1 MSTDEG
7 RPSADR
13 MTVRER
19 RSDADDLR
27 VHAVPEEGPATV
39 RMEPGDVASTPPSM
53 PSMHNRQRGES
64 IGRYVLISPLGVG
77 GMGEVYT
84 AYDPSLDRRIALK
97 VIKPVGNDG
106 ELVGARALLVAEAH
120 ALAKLSHPNVVA
132 VYDVGTDA
140 DDVYV
145 AMEYIEGTTLTK
157 WLDEKRPR
165 PEIVDTFVAAGR
177 GLAAAHTAGLVHRDF
192 KPDNVLIGTDG
203 RVRVIDFGIAL
214 ATRGPRASAA
224 SLERS
229 IVGTPSFMA
238 PEQFEAG
245 NVGPH
250 SDQFSFGVALYQA
263 LWRMWPFPGDND
275 FMVREAVLEGKLV
288 EPPES
293 GVPAPVRDAVLRAL
307 SRDPENRFASMT
319 DLLVALQP
327 APPRRVAPYIVGG
340 FVMIAV
346 VAAGVVA
353 LAVNSRS
360 NDQLCTGFSRDLIG
374 VWDEPRRQVVRRAVD
389 PDAWPS
395 IAQVFDTYAADLVT
409 HKAAVCRATSVTG
422 EQTAAVMERRIA
434 CLDTRLRELDAAI
447 TLVAAGGAPSGQAVE
462 IFGGLHTIAG
472 CDNLASL
479 MPLPDAPP
487 EAIHAIEDGL
497 AKARA
502 LRLGGD
508 YRESR
513 ALAANVQ
520 AQAETLSWGSGVAR
534 AMVERGLSESAD
546 GDPKAARETLF
557 EAIRQADEIDD
568 PGSKAAAWIGLVY
581 VEAVGLREPSEALR
595 WAKHAEGAL
604 AKAGSDQDSQGTLLH
619 NIAAALH
626 SLDRDVEALDHEQ
639 RALVLYEH
647 AFGARHFRVASQRGV
662 VAQALRRVDKLDDAL
677 REGEASVVHLEQLLG
692 SNHKSLAPMLNNL
705 AVTYD
710 ELGRLDHA
718 RQALERAL
726 AIKIRELGA
735 THVSLGIPLSNL
747 ASLERRI
754 GNFEAADA
762 LLQRAFDIRVAALG
776 VNHPDVTRIL
786 QTKLLDRMSRGLDD
800 EARALVDDVIT
811 RQKARTDAVE
821 VASALSMR
829 CELERRA
836 GRLEAAT
843 ATCAEAITALGGKP
857 DANRATYIYAY
868 AARVAA
874 DRKQTVEAAAMLDR
888 ARTTLVGVTREK
900 QVARG
905 YVGWA
910 GSHVA
915 SAAGRRDEAL
925 ALAKEARDVLLAHGH
940 ETSYLVDDLAR
951 LK

>member
-1 MSTDEG
+1 VKDDG
-7 RPSADR
+7 RPSAER
-13 MTVRER
+13 MTIRER

-27 VHAVPEEGPATV
+27 VHAVPEDGPATV
-39 RMEPGDVASTPPSM
+39 KMEPGEVDTRPPKMPAS
-53 PSMHNRQRGES
+53 HNRQRGEF

-97 VIKPVGNDG
+97 VIKPVVSDG
-106 ELVGARALLVAEAH
+106 ELLGARALLVAEAH

-145 AMEYIEGTTLTK
+145 AMEYVEGTTLTA
-157 WLDEKRPR
+157 WLGEARPW
-165 PEIVDTFVAAGR
+165 PEVIDLFVAAGR
-177 GLAAAHTAGLVHRDF
+177 GLAAAHAAGLVHRDF

-214 ATRGPRASAA
+214 ATKGKRAG
-224 SLERS
+224 EMPQDKS

-250 SDQFSFGVALYQA
+250 SDQFSFAVALYQA
-263 LWRMWPFPGDND
+263 LWRAWPFPGDND
-275 FMVREAVLEGKLV
+275 FMVRENVLEGRLLD
-288 EPPES
+288 PPES
-293 GVPAPVRDAVLRAL
+293 GVPPPVRDAVLRAL
-307 SRDPENRFASMT
+307 SRDPAKRFPSMT
-319 DLLVALQP
+319 ELLAALQP
-327 APPRRVAPYIVGG
+327 PPPRRVAPYIIAA

-346 VAAGVVA
+346 VATGVVA
-353 LAVNSRS
+353 LAVTSRS
-360 NDQLCTGFSRDLIG
+360 SDQLCTGFSRDLAGI
-374 VWDEPRRQVVRRAVD
+374 WDPARKQVVRRAVD

-395 IAQVFDTYAADLVT
+395 IERVFDGYAADLVE

-422 EQTAAVMERRIA
+422 EQTPAVMERRMA
-434 CLDTRLRELDAAI
+434 CLDTRRRELDAAVA
-447 TLVAAGGAPSGQAVE
+447 LVAAGGAPSGQAVE
-462 IFGGLHTIAG
+462 IAGGLHTIAG

-479 MPLPDAPP
+479 KPLPDAPID
-487 EAIHAIEDGL
+487 EIHAIEDGL

-508 YRESR
+508 YREARTLSAD
-513 ALAANVQ
+513 ALAG
-520 AQAETLSWGSGVAR
+520 AEKLAWGSGVAR
-534 AMVERGLSESAD
+534 ALVERGLSESAD

-557 EAIRQADEIDD
+557 EAIRQADDVDD
-568 PGSKAAAWIGLVY
+568 PGSKAAAWIGLVF
-581 VEAVGLREPSEALR
+581 VEAVGMRAPTEALR

-604 AKAGSDQDSQGTLLH
+604 TKAGSDQDSQGTLLH

-626 SLDRDVEALDHEQ
+626 SLDRDAEALDHEQ

-647 AFGARHFRVASQRGV
+647 AFGPRHFRVASQRGV
-662 VAQALRRVDKLDDAL
+662 VAQALRRVDKLADAL
-677 REGEASVVHLEQLLG
+677 REGEASVAQLEELLG
-692 SNHKSLAPMLNNL
+692 KNHKTLAPMLNNL

-710 ELGRLDHA
+710 ELGRLDDA
-718 RQALERAL
+718 RTALERAL
-726 AIKIRELGA
+726 AIKVHELGP

-747 ASLERRI
+747 AALERRL
-754 GNFEAADA
+754 GHFDVADT
-762 LLQRAFDIRVAALG
+762 LLQRAYEIRVAALG
-776 VNHPDVTRIL
+776 VAHPDVTRIL
-786 QTKLLDRMSRGLDD
+786 QTKLLDRLSRGLDD

-811 RQKARTDAVE
+811 RQKARTDSTEIAT
-821 VASALSMR
+821 ALSMR

-843 ATCAEAITALGGKP
+843 ATCADAIIALGKTP
-857 DANRATYIYAY
+857 DTNRATYIYAY

-874 DRKQTVEAAAMLDR
+874 DRKQLGEAAALLDR
-888 ARTTLVGVTREK
+888 ARTLVVGVTREK
-900 QVARG
+900 EVARG

-910 GSHVA
+910 GAYVA
-915 SAAGRRDEAL
+915 SAAGRRDESL
-925 ALAKEARDVLLAHGH
+925 ALAKEARDILVAHGH
-940 ETSYLVDDLAR
+940 ETPYLVEDLGR